1 MGLFDKFKS
10 RSPVSKEPS
19 PNEDATKAAKR
30 RAVLLGLDG
39 TPCTLVRRFIED
51 GTMPN
56 FRRLSE
62 RGSLLQMDTA
72 IPDISS
78 VAWTSFMTGANPGRH
93 GIYGFLDLQ
102 PDTYKIYFPNS
113 RHIQS
118 ETLWD
123 AVGRSGRRSIV
134 INVPSTYP
142 AKALNGVL
150 ISGFVAVDLNK
161 ATYPPELVPRLREM
175 DYRIDVDAR
184 KVQESHDA
192 LMDEILTTLDRRV
205 KTLLE
210 QYDTGKWD
218 LFVGVITET
227 DRLQHF
233 FMDAVED
240 PGHKYHSAFRDFYGR
255 VDNFLGAIAERLG
268 DETLMIMSDHGFTG
282 IKQQVYLNRWL
293 VDNGYLKLK
302 ENARSI
308 EEIDEGSRAFAMD
321 PGRIYLNHKG
331 RYPNGTV
338 ESADARP
345 LLEEIKRGLSEI
357 TSEGA
362 PIVKRVYDRDELF
375 NGPCVGFAPDLC
387 VQPVYGYDLKG
398 AVNKPELM
406 DREIFTGMHTQDDA
420 TLYIST
426 DAGSLRSGKPH
437 ITDIAPSLLDAMG
450 LPVPQSMDGRSMLAR
465 G

>member
-10 RSPVSKEPS
+10 RPPASQEAPRKE
-19 PNEDATKAAKR
+19 EVTKAANR
-30 RAVLLGLDG
+30 RAVLVGLDG

-56 FRRLSE
+56 FRRLAE

-102 PDTYKIYFPNS
+102 PNSYKIYFPNS

-123 AVGRSGRRSIV
+123 AVGRAGRRSTV

-142 AKALNGVL
+142 AKPLNGVL
-150 ISGFVAVDLNK
+150 VSGFVAVDLNK

-205 KTLLE
+205 KMLLE
-210 QYDTGKWD
+210 QYDAGRWD
-218 LFVGVITET
+218 LFIGVVTET

-233 FMDAVED
+233 FMDAIEN
-240 PGHKYHSAFRDFYGR
+240 PGHKYHSAFREFYGR
-255 VDNFLGAIAERLG
+255 VDNFLGAIAERLRG
-268 DETLMIMSDHGFTG
+268 ETFMIMSDHGFTG
-282 IKQQVYLNRWL
+282 IRQQVYLNRWL
-293 VDNGYLKLK
+293 MDNGYLRLK
-302 ENARSI
+302 DNARSV
-308 EEIDEGSRAFAMD
+308 EDIDGGSRAFAMD
-321 PGRIYLNHKG
+321 PGRIYLNYKG
-331 RYPNGTV
+331 RYPGGTV
-338 ESADARP
+338 DKADAP
-345 LLEEIKRGLSEI
+345 ALLGEIKRGLSEI
-357 TSEGA
+357 TAEGT
-362 PIVKRVYDRDELF
+362 PIIKRIYDRDELF
-375 NGPCVGFAPDLC
+375 NGPCLGFAPDLC

-398 AVNKPELM
+398 AVNKRELM
-406 DREIFTGMHTQDDA
+406 DREVFTGMHTQDDA
-420 TLYIST
+420 TLYISAE
-426 DAGSLRSGKPH
+426 AGPLRSGKPH
-437 ITDIAPSLLDAMG
+437 ITDIAPSLLDSMG
-450 LPVPQSMDGRSMLAR
+450 LPVPQSMDGRSMLSRA
-465 G
+465 